1 MAGARVGAGLAG
13 EGKHARVGQEACM
26 NDCTVSVRIAVK
38 THSDRNEAIREVYP
52 ESGSS
57 YEIAMGTAIGSSLH
71 GIAFCSEIET
81 IATAAEYV
89 CDLAFEDNAVSDEDE
104 AAVSKFQDA
113 CIEAITHFRDKSNRL
128 RASLESQGDKE
139 ATGGVDDASAKKA
152 K

>member
-1 MAGARVGAGLAG
+1 MS
-13 EGKHARVGQEACM
+13 
-26 NDCTVSVRIAVK
+26 DCTVSVRIAVK
-38 THSDRNEAIREVYP
+38 TDSDRNEAIREVYP

-57 YEIAMGTAIGSSLH
+57 YEIAMGTAIGSSLR

-113 CIEAITHFRDKSNRL
+113 CIEAVAHFREKNRRL
-128 RASLESQGDKE
+128 RAAFASDGDSKSGQVHEGE
-139 ATGGVDDASAKKA
+139 AKAEKGGGNG
-152 K
+152 